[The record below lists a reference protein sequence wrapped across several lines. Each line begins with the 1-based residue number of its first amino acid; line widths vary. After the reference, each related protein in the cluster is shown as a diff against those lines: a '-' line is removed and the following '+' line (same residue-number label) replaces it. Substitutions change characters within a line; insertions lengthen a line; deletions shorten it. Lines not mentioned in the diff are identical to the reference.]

1 MITITDILLPGH
13 IELDLQQTN
22 QDEAVLHVANL
33 LRDDHRV
40 ADWPGFYEGLTAR
53 PPTFAQGADFEICIP
68 HARTNTVTSMI
79 MGIGRSMGGIEIPG
93 HAMKVRYVLV
103 IGVPVAWA
111 SEYLRIV
118 GALARIFKDPR
129 SEAHLFTA
137 KQPKTFLEILE
148 EKDFTS

>member
-22 QDEAVLHVANL
+22 HDEAILHVANL
-33 LRDDHRV
+33 LKDDQRV
-40 ADWPGFYEGLTAR
+40 ADWPAFYEGLTAR
-53 PPTFAQGADFEICIP
+53 PPTFAQAGDFEICIP
-68 HARTNTVTSMI
+68 HARTNSVTSMI
-79 MGIGRSMGGIEIPG
+79 MGIGRSLEGIEIPG
-93 HAMKVRYVLV
+93 HAMKMRYIVV
-103 IGVPVAWA
+103 VGVPVACA
-111 SEYLRIV
+111 AEYLRIV

-148 EKDFTS
+148 EKDFTP